1 MPRAYRLSYVDDE
14 YLAAHP
20 GCDAA
25 DATRVLEY
33 STRSAAVR
41 NARLIARH
49 TNRSVY
55 LQVLVSGPFGE
66 QAEGG
71 PEEIRP

>member
-1 MPRAYRLSYVDDE
+1 MPRAYRLSYLDSD

-20 GCDAA
+20 GCDVA
-25 DATRVLEY
+25 DATRVVEY
-33 STRSAAVR
+33 STRSAAVK
-41 NARLIARH
+41 NARLIARR

-55 LQVLVSGPFGE
+55 LQVLISGPFGE

-71 PEEIRP
+71 QEEIRP